1 MHHARVSKL
10 FTQPIPAVYNLR
22 ELLRFRQSYSVLSV
36 LGFMYPEMNFTCAE
50 FTHKAYIPQYEEK
63 HPLIKGM
70 KHLRNSDAH
79 YLENMV
85 EASEEIDLPECTAKA
100 VVDYILNKLGFKAK

>member
-1 MHHARVSKL
+1 
-10 FTQPIPAVYNLR
+10 
-22 ELLRFRQSYSVLSV
+22 
-36 LGFMYPEMNFTCAE
+36 MNFTCAE

-63 HPLIKGM
+63 HPLLKGM

-85 EASEEIDLPECTAKA
+85 EASESIDIPECTAKA
-100 VVDYILNKLGFKAK
+100 VVDYILNK